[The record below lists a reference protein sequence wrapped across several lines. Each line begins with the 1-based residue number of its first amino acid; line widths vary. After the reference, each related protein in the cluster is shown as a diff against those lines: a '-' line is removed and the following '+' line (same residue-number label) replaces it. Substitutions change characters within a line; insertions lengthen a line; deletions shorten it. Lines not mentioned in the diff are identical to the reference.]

1 MAKDTSVDLRNQ
13 VIYQV
18 FPRQFSDTA
27 NFKGV
32 TKELDRIQKLG
43 VDILYL
49 LPIHPIGKIGRA
61 HV

>member
-32 TKELDRIQKLG
+32 TKAVSYTHL
-43 VDILYL
+43 
-49 LPIHPIGKIGRA
+49 RA
-61 HV
+61 HETF

>member
-32 TKELDRIQKLG
+32 TKEPQRRDFFICFFDDNLR
-43 VDILYL
+43 
-49 LPIHPIGKIGRA
+49 
-61 HV
+61 